1 VPIAGWADPYLST
14 LKEKLMSKG
23 KSSKGKE
30 AKKKPVMTLKE
41 KRAAKKTKSEASTI
55 LGVER
60 ARWFFTDRKNCWYG
74 RLGHACV
81 QSILLAIDSDPARVS
96 DLAIIVSHASYAAW
110 LFTWVGLSVLQ
121 NAVPNPIWVVPYHWA
136 GLDMQFPCIW
146 IYVSGEKVISF
157 PRLECWN
164 ATTRVVTV
172 AADVDKRRVLCRI
185 SLDILR
191 DKFGE
196 SKKEPMQFV
205 AQHRAAIQDVA
216 RAIIENGLFE
226 EDGSVVIRAGDF
238 SPPMPDSNQVL
249 V

>member
-1 VPIAGWADPYLST
+1 
-14 LKEKLMSKG
+14 M
-23 KSSKGKE
+23 
-30 AKKKPVMTLKE
+30 
-41 KRAAKKTKSEASTI
+41 
-55 LGVER
+55 
-60 ARWFFTDRKNCWYG
+60 
-74 RLGHACV
+74 
-81 QSILLAIDSDPARVS
+81 
-96 DLAIIVSHASYAAW
+96 
-110 LFTWVGLSVLQ
+110 
-121 NAVPNPIWVVPYHWA
+121 
-136 GLDMQFPCIW
+136 
-146 IYVSGEKVISF
+146 ISF

-205 AQHRAAIQDVA
+205 AQHRAAIQEVA